1 MKTALITLLVIISN
15 VLYAQWP
22 KTYGH
27 NTFDAI
33 GRDLI
38 NSYDDGIVIVG
49 SERLVSNGPL
59 VGYLR
64 KTDINGVE
72 KWKRYFSSEGI
83 SSSTLLGVSNPK
95 DGSYFLSG
103 QLLYPNNNSNGFA
116 IKLNAC
122 GEKEWCTIFDIPG
135 YSYCFQN
142 RHLPDGGYMILAGH
156 QQYSYDRI
164 WLYRLDSI
172 GNQLWQKCI
181 EPDTNYFD
189 ETGYNLLLTN
199 DTGIMITGFNFYI
212 QQPGSGLGWFSPF
225 WVKMDIDGNQVWD
238 LTWFTES
245 GMGDFGQTIQD
256 ARGNYYSAGNVGYTD
271 QPNYSCF
278 FKISP
283 DGLPIKKAAVFN
295 SVTSTTTSITFFA
308 DSTLF
313 MGGGYGNTPGSGHDH
328 SMVIKCDTTGNV
340 IKTKDVPLY
349 GFPVAYS
356 VLTPD
361 NKVVALGERY
371 INSTSH
377 WETCLFKFNQNL
389 EYDSTYTVPRTYDSL
404 CPYAVK
410 PTATIN
416 LDCVTVNT
424 EEPIKKPEGSRL
436 KVYPLPATGI
446 VTIALPEYYVMEENS
461 FHIKTTTTYFQ
472 LKGAKTIEIVN
483 LLGQKTATYNLADGQ
498 TSVDFDVSNW
508 APGMYLARLICKGK
522 VWAQGKVMVVK

>member
-64 KTDINGVE
+64 KTDINGDE
-72 KWKRYFSSEGI
+72 IWKRYFTINDATTIIAGTSLSPNGGI
-83 SSSTLLGVSNPK
+83 L
-95 DGSYFLSG
+95 LSG
-103 QLLYPNNNSNGFA
+103 QIQYSNNNSDGFA
-116 IKLNAC
+116 LKLNYC

-135 YSYCFQN
+135 YSLCFQN
-142 RHLPDGGYMILAGH
+142 YSFVDGGYLVLGGH
-156 QQYSYDRI
+156 DEYSFDRI
-164 WLYRLDSI
+164 WLYRLDSL
-172 GNQLWQKCI
+172 GKPLWQKCI

-189 ETGYNLLLTN
+189 ETGYNLRLTK
-199 DTGIMITGFNFYI
+199 DAGFLITGFNFYI

-225 WVKMDIDGNQVWD
+225 WVKMDIDGNQEWD
-238 LTWFTES
+238 LTWFTENGS
-245 GMGDFGQTIQD
+245 GDFGQTIQD
-256 ARGNYYSAGNVGYTD
+256 ARGNYFMAGADGFQEPGMKASFYKFTREGIPVKLVNVYD
-271 QPNYSCF
+271 QGTASGA
-278 FKISP
+278 K
-283 DGLPIKKAAVFN
+283 
-295 SVTSTTTSITFFA
+295 SITFYQ

-313 MGGGYGNTPGSGHDH
+313 IGGGYAIGNTGY

-356 VLTPD
+356 ALTTD

-371 INSTSH
+371 INSSSH

-389 EYDSTYTVPRTYDSL
+389 DYDSTYTVPRTYDSL
-404 CPYAVK
+404 CPYAVT

-416 LDCVTVNT
+416 LDCITVDT

-446 VTIALPEYYVMEENS
+446 VTIALPEYYVMEENK

-472 LKGAKTIEIVN
+472 LNGAKTIEIVN

-522 VWAQGKVMVVK
+522 VWAQGNVMVGR

>member
-64 KTDINGVE
+64 KTDINGDE
-72 KWKRYFSSEGI
+72 IWKRYFTINDATTIIAGTSLSPNGGI
-83 SSSTLLGVSNPK
+83 LI
-95 DGSYFLSG
+95 SG
-103 QLLYPNNNSNGFA
+103 QIQYSNNNSDGFA
-116 IKLNAC
+116 LKLNYC

-135 YSYCFQN
+135 YSLCFQN
-142 RHLPDGGYMILAGH
+142 YSFVDGGYLVLGGH
-156 QQYSYDRI
+156 DEYSFDRI
-164 WLYRLDSI
+164 WLYRLDSL
-172 GNQLWQKCI
+172 GKPLWQKCI

-189 ETGYNLLLTN
+189 ETGYNLRLTK
-199 DTGIMITGFNFYI
+199 DAGFLITGFNFYI

-225 WVKMDIDGNQVWD
+225 WVKMDIDGNQEWD
-238 LTWFTES
+238 LTWFTENGS
-245 GMGDFGQTIQD
+245 GDFGQTIQD
-256 ARGNYYSAGNVGYTD
+256 ARGNYFMAGADGFQEPGMKASFYKFTREGIPVKLVNVYD
-271 QPNYSCF
+271 QGTASGA
-278 FKISP
+278 K
-283 DGLPIKKAAVFN
+283 
-295 SVTSTTTSITFFA
+295 SITFYQ

-313 MGGGYGNTPGSGHDH
+313 IGGGYAIGNTGY

-356 VLTPD
+356 ALTTD
-361 NKVVALGERY
+361 NKVFALGERY
-371 INSTSH
+371 LNSSSH

-404 CPYAVK
+404 CPYAVT

-416 LDCVTVNT
+416 LDCITVDT

-446 VTIALPEYYVMEENS
+446 VTIALPEYYVMEENK

-472 LKGAKTIEIVN
+472 LNGAKTIEIVN

-522 VWAQGKVMVVK
+522 VWAQGKVMVVR